1 MFEIVRERT
10 FSASHQL
17 RGCNGKCER
26 LHGHNFRV
34 RVAVASPDLDETG
47 MVMDFH
53 ELDELLVSAI
63 APFDHRHL
71 NDVAEF
77 SLHNPSAEHLARAIG
92 ETISTSLAGKSIW
105 LVYCDVF
112 ENDRSKARFYPGM
125 RGYNRCRSN
134 GV

>member
-17 RGCNGKCER
+17 RGYNGKCER

-34 RVAVASPDLDETG
+34 RVAVASPALDETG

-53 ELDELLVSAI
+53 ELDELIVSAI

-71 NDVAEF
+71 NEVADF
-77 SLHNPSAEHLARAIG
+77 ARRNPSAENLALAIG
-92 ETISTSLAGKSIW
+92 KTVSKSLEGKSRR

-112 ENDRSKARFYPGM
+112 ENDFSKARYLPGR
-125 RGYNRCRSN
+125 RGRNAE
-134 GV
+134 

>member
-1 MFEIVRERT
+1 MFEIERERT

-17 RGCNGKCER
+17 RGYNGKCER

-34 RVAVASPDLDETG
+34 RVAVASTALDEAG

-53 ELDELLVSAI
+53 ELDELMVSAI

-77 SLHNPSAEHLARAIG
+77 TPLNPSAENMARAIG
-92 ETISTSLAGKSIW
+92 EMISKSFAGKSIW

-112 ENDRSKARFYPGM
+112 ENDCSKARFCPDM
-125 RGYNRCRSN
+125 RGYNRR
-134 GV
+134 